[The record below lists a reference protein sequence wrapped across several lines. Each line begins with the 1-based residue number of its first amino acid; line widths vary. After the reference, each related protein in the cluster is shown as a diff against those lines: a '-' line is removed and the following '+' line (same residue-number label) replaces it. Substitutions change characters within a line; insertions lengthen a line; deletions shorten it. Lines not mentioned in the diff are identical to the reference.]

1 MNCALS
7 FLPFIWLGIEANEVV
22 GLRMMKIT
30 SGGPAA
36 ISEIQLMI
44 AEKMGAAAEASTSL
58 ICGHSPM
65 AVVARFR
72 EHVANNRRRLLESVC

>member
-1 MNCALS
+1 MICVLS
-7 FLPFIWLGIEANEVV
+7 LMPFIWLGIEANEVV

-44 AEKMGAAAEASTSL
+44 AEKMDAAAEASTSL
-58 ICGHSPM
+58 ICGQSPM
-65 AVVARFR
+65 AVVARYR
-72 EHVANNRRRLLESVC
+72 EHVANNRQRLLA

>member
-1 MNCALS
+1 MLAL
-7 FLPFIWLGIEANEVV
+7 LHFIWLGFEANEVV
-22 GLRMMKIT
+22 GLRMVKIT

-44 AEKMGAAAEASTSL
+44 AEKMDAAAEASTSL

-65 AVVARFR
+65 AVVARYR
-72 EHVANNRRRLLESVC
+72 EHVANNRQRLLA

>member
-1 MNCALS
+1 MLA
-7 FLPFIWLGIEANEVV
+7 FLPLMWLGIEANEVV

-30 SGGPAA
+30 SGGPDAL
-36 ISEIQLMI
+36 SEIQLMI
-44 AEKMGAAAEASTSL
+44 AEKMNAATEASTSL

-72 EHVANNRRRLLESVC
+72 EHVANNRRRLLAAF